1 MSIEIKIDK
10 LITKPIDISK
20 SELIKNK
27 SIVEAKMIK
36 MLTELV
42 MQSK

>member
-1 MSIEIKIDK
+1 MNIEIKIDK
-10 LITKPIDISK
+10 LITKPIDINK